1 MQRKSRVRVE
11 IIHGIRVT
19 MHFSLMLQDQTII
32 DSTFDKEPANFCVGD
47 GNLLPGFEKVLIGLA
62 IGEEEVFEIEPQE
75 AFGQYNDQNIQRL
88 EKASFD
94 DDNLEVG
101 SVYSF
106 ENGGGELPGV
116 IINIDDK
123 FASVD
128 FNHPLAGKLILF
140 KVKILNIE
148 NGDAAD
154 AN

>member
-1 MQRKSRVRVE
+1 MRVE

-19 MHFSLMLQDQTII
+19 MHFSLMLVDQTII
-32 DSTFDKEPANFCVGD
+32 DSTFDKEPASFCVGD

-88 EKASFD
+88 ERASFD

-148 NGDAAD
+148 NGDSAD